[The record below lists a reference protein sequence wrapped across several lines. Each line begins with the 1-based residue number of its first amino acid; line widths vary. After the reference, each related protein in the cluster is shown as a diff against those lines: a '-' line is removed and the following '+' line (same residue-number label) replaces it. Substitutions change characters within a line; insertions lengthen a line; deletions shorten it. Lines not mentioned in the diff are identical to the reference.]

1 MPSIHERQTPRG
13 SIARVPRGLGLAS
26 AALVLVSMAPA
37 PVHADD
43 WPSAAGSIFRGVAFD
58 PTTFAPAITSYT
70 AERLDWKSSQ
80 VFFQHGFLE
89 HNPQFT
95 VSGLPDDVPISYGA
109 GKRVIARNSLEDL
122 ASSLVNNIA
131 TRIVERTLTQR
142 HPRREK
148 LIRTIGWIERISF
161 AVSLASVQSAN
172 HFRQWRRNERL
183 ARELGYR

>member
-1 MPSIHERQTPRG
+1 MLRT
-13 SIARVPRGLGLAS
+13 LF
-26 AALVLVSMAPA
+26 AAVATLVLLSMAPTPA
-37 PVHADD
+37 HADD
-43 WPSAAGSIFRGVAFD
+43 WPSAAGSIFTQVVFD

-80 VFFQHGFLE
+80 VFYQHGYLE

-95 VSGLPDDVPISYGA
+95 VSGFADDVPISYAA
-109 GKRVIARNSLEDL
+109 GKRVILRNSLEDL
-122 ASSLVNNIA
+122 GASLINNVVA
-131 TRIVERTLTQR
+131 RIIERTLVQR

-148 LIRTIGWIERISF
+148 LIRTVGWIERISF

-172 HFRQWRRNERL
+172 HFRQWRENERL